1 MEIKSWLVRVPGIEL
16 RVYWPTLKRQTLEN
30 ANAKKSRP
38 VMLTTAPYPI
48 AFVANLVWVD
58 KLFWYISRRNS
69 VGAKWRE
76 WRWWL
81 KV

>member
-1 MEIKSWLVRVPGIEL
+1 
-16 RVYWPTLKRQTLEN
+16 
-30 ANAKKSRP
+30 
-38 VMLTTAPYPI
+38 
-48 AFVANLVWVD
+48 LVWVD